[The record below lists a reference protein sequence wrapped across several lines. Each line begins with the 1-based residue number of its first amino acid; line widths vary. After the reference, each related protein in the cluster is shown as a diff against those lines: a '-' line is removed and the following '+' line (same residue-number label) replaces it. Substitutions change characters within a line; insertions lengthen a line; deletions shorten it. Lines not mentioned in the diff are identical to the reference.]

1 MPFVAFYH
9 THKLVVVLFLLIYL
23 IKTVLLLSN
32 KKDTLDKFSKIIKI
46 PEMIISA
53 LFFITGITMVMQ
65 IADFNLLF
73 AIKLMM
79 VIASIPL
86 AIIAFKKYN
95 KLFAILS
102 LLMLISA
109 YGIAEMNKARMGK
122 RIAIEAVIVDP
133 DDENYDVTAY
143 GKALFAAQC
152 AVCHGVD
159 GTLQL
164 SGAKNLQMSQVDD
177 QYIVNI
183 INTGKNTMPKME
195 GKYSDQ
201 ELKALLNYIKS
212 LRQ

>member
-23 IKTVLLLSN
+23 IKTILLLSN
-32 KKDTLDKFSKIIKI
+32 KKEGLDKFSKIIKI
-46 PEMIISA
+46 PEMIIAA
-53 LFFITGITMVMQ
+53 LFFISGITMLMQ

-73 AIKLMM
+73 TIKLVM

-86 AIIAFKKYN
+86 AVVAFKKYN

-102 LLMLISA
+102 LLLLISA
-109 YGIAEMNKARMGK
+109 YGIAEMNKAMMGK
-122 RIAIEAVIVDP
+122 RISIEAVIVDP
-133 DDENYDVTAY
+133 DNENYDITTH
-143 GKALFAAQC
+143 GQALFAAQC

-159 GTLQL
+159 GTLEL

-177 QYIVNI
+177 QYIENI
-183 INTGKNTMPKME
+183 IRTGKNTMPKME

-201 ELKALLNYIKS
+201 ELKALVIYIKS